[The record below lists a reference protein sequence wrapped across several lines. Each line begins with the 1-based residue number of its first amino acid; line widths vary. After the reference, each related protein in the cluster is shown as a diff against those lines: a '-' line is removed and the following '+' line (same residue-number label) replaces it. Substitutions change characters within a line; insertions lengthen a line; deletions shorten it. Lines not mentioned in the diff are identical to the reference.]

1 MVLPVPTNVQYEVQN
16 LDATQPEYY
25 VAVSLDRLKLPYL
38 FQFEVIGG
46 RTRRG
51 GLILDFLVLTDPLST
66 PVFVNGEYWHSGEQ
80 SSEDKLLQAIIGQ
93 YPDFAEPVVL
103 WGEQLQ
109 TEQDAYSAVKAA
121 FRV

>member
-1 MVLPVPTNVQYEVQN
+1 MVLPAPTNVQYEVQN

-80 SSEDKLLQAIIGQ
+80 ASEDRLAQAIIRQ
-93 YPDFAEPVVL
+93 FSNFAEPVVF
-103 WGEQLQ
+103 WGNQLQ
-109 TEQDAYSAVKAA
+109 TLEDAYSAVKAA
-121 FRV
+121 FRM